1 MGVSLKRSLDLLP
14 LLPIPQGVWTK
25 DLGYLK
31 EEIVEERRRAVEEG
45 REELIDYASDREVL
59 MVLCEASMNA
69 PIRSEYVEIYQY
81 LMTRV
86 FGDRVPE
93 DLRKENLSD
102 YEKQLLMDMKRRIRD
117 KQWRALEKAM
127 KGLRKGQKRKKEAT
141 TGVLF

>member
-1 MGVSLKRSLDLLP
+1 MKRSLELLP

-31 EEIVEERRRAVEEG
+31 EEIVEERKRAIEEG
-45 REELIDYASDREVL
+45 REELIDHASNREVL
-59 MVLCEASMNA
+59 MVLCEVSMEA
-69 PIRSEYVEIYQY
+69 PIRSEYVEIYRY
-81 LMTRV
+81 LMTKV
-86 FGDRVPE
+86 FGDKVPH

-127 KGLRKGQKRKKEAT
+127 KELRKEQKKRKEVR
-141 TGVLF
+141 G